1 MKAFVAWN
9 PNREVVLKSTSGG
22 VFSALAESVIASG
35 GLVVG
40 AVYSEDLSIRH
51 AVAETLEGISPM
63 RGVKYA
69 FGAISKS
76 VYDRIASALSN
87 GRRVLFTGTPC
98 QCAAM
103 RKRFASDA
111 NLLLVDLVCF
121 GAPPQSLWLKYVR
134 WLEAR
139 KGKRLVS
146 VNPRDKQHGWGR
158 KTYYSYQWADGRVSR
173 QLSLFDPY
181 AQVFYSTLGFRKCC
195 FSCPFRGKNHPSDLT
210 LGDGWGCETQEL
222 PDVIKRHG
230 LSLVVCHNSR
240 GLAAFEACGCKW
252 SAIGESIIRAH
263 NRPYF
268 ESPPL
273 HKRWLEFNEDVA
285 RLGFG
290 LLVKKYGLG
299 HSRCEML
306 IGQVRFVIKRML
318 RYWYS

>member
-22 VFSALAESVIASG
+22 VFSALAERVIASA

-40 AVYSEDLSIRH
+40 AVYAEDLAIHH
-51 AVAETLEGISPM
+51 AVAEALEDIAPM

-69 FGAISKS
+69 FGVISKS

-222 PDVIKRHG
+222 PDVIKRNG

-240 GLAAFEACGCKW
+240 GLAAFETCGCKN
-252 SAIGESIIRAH
+252 SAIDESIIHAH

-268 ESPPL
+268 ESPSLP
-273 HKRWLEFNEDVA
+273 KRWGEFNADVAQLEFGA
-285 RLGFG
+285 
-290 LLVKKYGLG
+290 LVKKYGLMHLRTEWLVG
-299 HSRCEML
+299 RL
-306 IGQVRFVIKRML
+306 KNLFKRIL
-318 RYWYS
+318 GR

>member
-40 AVYSEDLSIRH
+40 AVYSEGLSIRH
-51 AVAETLEGISPM
+51 AVAETLEDMAPM

-69 FGAISKS
+69 FGVISKG
-76 VYDRIASALSN
+76 VYDRIASALSD
-87 GRRVLFTGTPC
+87 GRHVLFTGTPC

-139 KGKRLVS
+139 KRKRLVS
-146 VNPRDKQHGWGR
+146 VNPRDKKHGWGR

-210 LGDGWGCETQEL
+210 LGDGWGYETQDL
-222 PDVIKRHG
+222 PGVIKRNG
-230 LSLVVCHNSR
+230 LSLVACHNSR
-240 GLAAFEACGCKW
+240 GLAVLESCGCK
-252 SAIGESIIRAH
+252 IFPIDESIIHAH

-268 ESPPL
+268 ESPLL
-273 HKRWLEFNEDVA
+273 HKRWAEFNTDVTCLEFGA
-285 RLGFG
+285 LA
-290 LLVKKYGLG
+290 KKYGLT
-299 HSRCEML
+299 H
-306 IGQVRFVIKRML
+306 VRAEWLACRLKNLFKKILGR
-318 RYWYS
+318 